1 MSSMDISD
9 RPQDDTHVTELPEEF
24 DGHFDWGHAAD
35 QTGMLRSVTFCC
47 TYLIFCWEIFC
58 LVDGSLINGIVPLDQ
73 EEADGGEELSPTEG
87 TNIDD
92 VTNLMLLPSLGQ
104 SEQNDMFE
112 NLFAI
117 SPLKTLTSNLS
128 SPDRNV
134 PDNATDTEDATPSG
148 RRHKSI
154 FYFKWVFS
162 QLSAVIGP
170 IYL

>member
-1 MSSMDISD
+1 M
-9 RPQDDTHVTELPEEF
+9 
-24 DGHFDWGHAAD
+24 
-35 QTGMLRSVTFCC
+35 
-47 TYLIFCWEIFC
+47 
-58 LVDGSLINGIVPLDQ
+58 VDGSLINGIVPLDQ